1 MILPVLHL
9 SMTIG
14 AAWEKDAGSKPFR
27 EHSGIVSEGA
37 GKSAE
42 GSALN
47 IDEIGVLVDK
57 G

>member
-1 MILPVLHL
+1 MSRPVLHL

-14 AAWEKDAGSKPFR
+14 AAWEKDAGFKPLR

-37 GKSAE
+37 GKPAE